1 MSLEFYQTRAGRK
14 FYEADVPEIAEQLK
28 RIANSLEV
36 IASSVDTEKP
46 VKMEQLVDDAVEEIL
61 SMATKDAKRAAS
73 KTE

>member
-28 RIANSLEV
+28 RIADSLEV
-36 IASSVDTEKP
+36 LTSSVNTEKP
-46 VKMEQLVDDAVEEIL
+46 FKMERLVDDAVEEIL
-61 SMATKDAKRAAS
+61 LMATKDAKRAAS

>member
-14 FYEADVPEIAEQLK
+14 FYEADVPDIAENLK

-36 IASSVDTEKP
+36 LASIVDTAKP